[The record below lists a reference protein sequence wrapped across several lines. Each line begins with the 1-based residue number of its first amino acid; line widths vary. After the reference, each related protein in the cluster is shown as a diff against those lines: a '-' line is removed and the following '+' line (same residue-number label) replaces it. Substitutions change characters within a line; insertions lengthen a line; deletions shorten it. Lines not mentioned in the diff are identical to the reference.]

1 MLGTGNLAIPII
13 SCVRIML
20 RPLPTSFLMII
31 IVHVIESMEVIPE
44 RANVTFANPRYTNLT
59 INIRRYSRRSRY
71 YINLMGTTSHVWNNN
86 VTVDIVIN
94 QYLHNEYRPS
104 FITHHYKFCDL
115 VNKDQF
121 IGGAI
126 KNAGVVCPLPAGYH
140 AVMNITAPT
149 EHFPNVFPF
158 QKGRLDF
165 VVSLTN
171 TYEAILKLYVEVTFK
186 QK

>member
-1 MLGTGNLAIPII
+1 MGRLDRSDTTASQKTGVKQLQR
-13 SCVRIML
+13 CVR
-20 RPLPTSFLMII
+20 RG
-31 IVHVIESMEVIPE
+31 MEVIPE
-44 RANVTFANPRYTNLT
+44 RANATFVNPKYTSNVT

-71 YINLMGTTSHVWNNN
+71 YINLMGNTKQVWNNN
-86 VTVDIVIN
+86 ITVDIKVN

-115 VNKDQF
+115 INKDEF

-126 KNAGVVCPLPAGYH
+126 RNAGVVCPLPAGYH
-140 AVMNITAPT
+140 GVMNITAPT

-158 QKGRLDF
+158 EKGRLDF
-165 VVSLTN
+165 VVSLTS
-171 TYEAILKLYVEVTFK
+171 TQEPILKLYVEVRFK

>member
-1 MLGTGNLAIPII
+1 MLDIGYLFILSTFNIFKKMYVLIQIVITII
-13 SCVRIML
+13 SAMACLLFTIL
-20 RPLPTSFLMII
+20 FKHLP
-31 IVHVIESMEVIPE
+31 
-44 RANVTFANPRYTNLT
+44 
-59 INIRRYSRRSRY
+59 INIC
-71 YINLMGTTSHVWNNN
+71 LQ
-86 VTVDIVIN
+86 VDIEIN

-115 VNKDQF
+115 VNKDAF

-126 KNAGVVCPLPAGYH
+126 RNAGVVCPLPAGYH
-140 AVMNITAPT
+140 GIMNITAPT

-158 QKGRLDF
+158 EKGRLDF

-171 TYEAILKLYVEVTFK
+171 TGEVICKLYVEVRFK